1 LKSLRTRFNCPIIS
15 VGLILLFPTVHAFAD
30 CPAGQKTVFY
40 CNTVNDKVIQLCD
53 AGATIDYAFGRA
65 GRAPE
70 LALRIPREQATTWQ
84 WPGIGRWMT
93 YAVDVPNGDTRYSVF
108 WGVDRL
114 DEAHPV
120 EAGVDVEIRGEHV
133 ATVKCSNDAAL
144 VQQMEGIDLLPR
156 ELP

>member
-1 LKSLRTRFNCPIIS
+1 LTSLRARFSYPIIS
-15 VGLILLFPTVHAFAD
+15 VGLTLLFAMTHALAD

-40 CNTVNDKVIQLCD
+40 CDTVNDKVIQLCD
-53 AGATIDYAFGRA
+53 AGATIDYTFGGV
-65 GRAPE
+65 GRLPE

-84 WPGIGRWMT
+84 WPGIGRWIT

-120 EAGVDVEIRGEHV
+120 AAGVDVEIRNEHV
-133 ATVKCSNDAAL
+133 ATVRCRDDAAL
-144 VQQMEGIDLLPR
+144 IQQMEGIDLRPR
-156 ELP
+156 EPR